1 MSTRQGSLI
10 VDLFG
15 AFTALSLMSLVLLGV
30 AAERRHQVR
39 QEHRT
44 AALDVAQNLLA
55 AGRRGD
61 TLPEKAGWTYT
72 RRVLANGVVV
82 LRVHSREVSLSTLL
96 PAPPAGG
103 QP

>member
-1 MSTRQGSLI
+1 MNTRQGSLM

-15 AFTALSLMSLVLLGV
+15 GFMALGLISLVALGV

-44 AALDVAQNLLA
+44 AALDLAQNLLA

-61 TLPEKAGWTYT
+61 ALPEKAGWTYT
-72 RRVLANGVVV
+72 RRVLANGVIV

-96 PAPPAGG
+96 PAAAAGG